1 MYLPYTVGEGKIF
14 SEKDI
19 EIAKKSI
26 SFEREYNLKF
36 LGLVG
41 NIFLPEKIDV
51 AIALGRDL
59 DIYKRIADKH
69 DMILNAVLDWSRCR
83 LWLLKI
89 CICAGLCSRR

>member
-1 MYLPYTVGEGKIF
+1 LGKVRY
-14 SEKDI
+14 S
-19 EIAKKSI
+19 

-59 DIYKRIADKH
+59 DIYKRIADKP
-69 DMILNAVLDWSRCR
+69 DFGSSKFAIVLVCVVDDKIFILETIDGQAA
-83 LWLLKI
+83 I
-89 CICAGLCSRR
+89 